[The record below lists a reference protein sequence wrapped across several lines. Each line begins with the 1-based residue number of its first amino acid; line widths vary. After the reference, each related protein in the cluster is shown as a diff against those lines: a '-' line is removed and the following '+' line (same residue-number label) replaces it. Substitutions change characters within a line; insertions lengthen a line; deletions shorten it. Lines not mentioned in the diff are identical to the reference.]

1 LYRIIVQSNTTLK
14 VGKYRFAVGDKH
26 ERWWLCS
33 SRVSIELENTPSPTS
48 FTGTSFGGIPM
59 SDMRT
64 VRGMRDL
71 FGPEMRAKDY
81 LMKTAIEI
89 FQKFGYEPLDSPVME
104 LWQTLSA
111 KGGEEVEAETFKF
124 TDKGERE
131 VGLRFDLTV
140 PLARIA
146 ATNPHLPKP
155 FKRYAVGK
163 AWRYDRPQAGRYREF
178 EQADVDIIG
187 ADSPAADAEV
197 VLIALE
203 FLRRVLGSEYRI
215 RINNRKVLKGLTEK
229 AGVPDELAFEC
240 FRAIDKLDKIG
251 RDGVLQ
257 ELDER
262 GISKKSSDFLID
274 AINVNGTGVESLGEF
289 RKILAESKIGI
300 AGVEELVIMAQIFDD
315 AGVGDK
321 VLFDMSLARGLD
333 YYTGPVFEGIYLGE
347 PQVGSILGGGR
358 YDHLIERFGGP
369 PTPATGISLGIGRLI
384 EVVIARGLPE
394 GIIPDLDV
402 FVAPLKPPMIRYGM
416 AIQNKLVREG
426 ISCEVDL
433 MDRSLKKLFAQA
445 DSKNASLTII
455 VGERDVEKGEV
466 SVRNMK
472 TKETDQ
478 VKIESIIEFI
488 KKTLKK

>member
-1 LYRIIVQSNTTLK
+1 
-14 VGKYRFAVGDKH
+14 
-26 ERWWLCS
+26 
-33 SRVSIELENTPSPTS
+33 
-48 FTGTSFGGIPM
+48 M

-71 FGPEMRAKDY
+71 FGQEMWVRDY
-81 LMKTAIEI
+81 LMKTAINI

-104 LWQTLSA
+104 LWETLSA

-178 EQADVDIIG
+178 EQADVDVIG
-187 ADSPAADAEV
+187 AASSAADAEV
-197 VLIALE
+197 VLVALE
-203 FLRRVLGSEYRI
+203 FLRRIFSEDYI
-215 RINNRKVLKGLTEK
+215 IKINNRKVLKGLTEQ
-229 AGVPDELAFEC
+229 AGVPDVLAFEC

-251 RDGVLQ
+251 RDGVLK
-257 ELDER
+257 ELEDR

-274 AINVNGTGVESLGEF
+274 AININGSGVESLDKF
-289 RKILAESKIGI
+289 RELLTGSLIGI
-300 AGVEELVIMAQIFDD
+300 EGVDELVVMAQIFDD

-333 YYTGPVFEGIYLGE
+333 YYTGPVFEGRYLGK
-347 PQVGSILGGGR
+347 PKVGSILGGGR

-369 PTPATGISLGIGRLI
+369 ATPATGISLGIGRLI

-394 GIIPDLDV
+394 GLIPSLDV
-402 FVAPLKPPMIRYGM
+402 YIAPIKQTMVRYGM
-416 AIQNKLVREG
+416 SIQNNLVREG

-433 MDRSLKKLFAQA
+433 MNRPLKKLFAQA
-445 DSKNASLTII
+445 DTKNAAITVI
-455 VGERDVEKGEV
+455 VGERDIEKGEV
-466 SVRNMK
+466 SVRDMK
-472 TKETDQ
+472 TKDTTA
-478 VKIESIIEFI
+478 VKIESVVDFI
-488 KKTLKK
+488 KELLKK